1 MTYYVK
7 TRDSQIFK
15 GKAEKY
21 VPGMIPFSA
30 NLFNPYTRKK
40 VVGWNNYK
48 AQMRASER
56 SRK

>member
-7 TRDSQIFK
+7 TRDGQIFK

-21 VPGMIPFSA
+21 VPGMIPFGGK
-30 NLFNPYTRKK
+30 LFNPFTRKT

-48 AQMRASER
+48 AQMRIAER